1 MFGRRFGRIRADIRI
16 YAITSAEA
24 KMAARALAS
33 ITVAF
38 GMVSIPVKLFS
49 ATQASAGVSF
59 NLLHSTCGSRLKQQ
73 YLCAREGVVVERAEM
88 VKGYEFAKDQYVTF
102 TPEELKEMEEKGTQT
117 VEIAEFVPA
126 ESIDPIYYDKAYF
139 LGPDKGG
146 AKPYALLAES
156 MRQTK
161 QTAVGRYAAR
171 GKQYIVQIR
180 PVPGGLVMQQ
190 LLYEPEVRTIKDIEI
205 EEAPV
210 KDNELA
216 LAKQLIAQISSKTF
230 DPTLYE
236 DDVKKRIEAAV
247 QRKVEGQEIAI
258 SSEPEQGGAQV
269 IDLMDALRASLEKG
283 ASKKPQAKPA
293 PVQLAAVEL
302 KAGQRKPPKKVAQEP
317 EPRRKVSKR

>member
-1 MFGRRFGRIRADIRI
+1 
-16 YAITSAEA
+16 
-24 KMAARALAS
+24 MAARAIAS

-38 GMVSIPVKLFS
+38 GMVSIPVKLYS

-59 NLLHSTCGSRLKQQ
+59 NLLHSSCGSRLKQQ
-73 YLCAREGVVVERAEM
+73 YLCAREGVVVERTDM

-117 VEIAEFVPA
+117 VEISEFVPA
-126 ESIDPIYYDKAYF
+126 ETIDPIYYDKAYY

-190 LLYEPEVRTIKDIEI
+190 LLYEPEVRTIKELEI
-205 EEAPV
+205 DEAPV

-216 LAKQLIAQISSKTF
+216 LAKQLIAQISSKEF
-230 DPTLYE
+230 DPTQYE
-236 DDVKKRIEAAV
+236 DDVKKRIEASV
-247 QRKVEGQEIAI
+247 QRKVEGKEIAI
-258 SSEPEQGGAQV
+258 SPSEPSEGGAQV
-269 IDLMDALRASLEKG
+269 IDLMEALRASLEKG
-283 ASKKPQAKPA
+283 APKKGPSKLT
-293 PVQLAAVEL
+293 PVESIPVDL

>member
-1 MFGRRFGRIRADIRI
+1 
-16 YAITSAEA
+16 
-24 KMAARALAS
+24 MAARAIAS
-33 ITVAF
+33 ITVSF
-38 GMVSIPVKLFS
+38 GMVSIPVKLYS
-49 ATQASAGVSF
+49 ATQPSAGVSF

-73 YLCAREGVVVERAEM
+73 YLCAREGVVVERTDM

-117 VEIAEFVPA
+117 VEISEFVPA
-126 ESIDPIYYDKAYF
+126 ESIDPIYYDKAYY

-190 LLYEPEVRTIKDIEI
+190 LLYEPEVRTISDVEI

-216 LAKQLIAQISSKTF
+216 LAKQLIAQISSKEF
-230 DPTLYE
+230 DPTQYE

-258 SSEPEQGGAQV
+258 SPSEPDKGGAQV
-269 IDLMDALRASLEKG
+269 IDLMDALRASLQKG
-283 ASKKPQAKPA
+283 AAKKAPGKPA
-293 PVQLAAVEL
+293 PVQTAAVEL
-302 KAGQRKPPKKVAQEP
+302 KTAQRKPPKKVAQDP

>member
-1 MFGRRFGRIRADIRI
+1 
-16 YAITSAEA
+16 
-24 KMAARALAS
+24 MAARAIAS
-33 ITVAF
+33 ITVSF
-38 GMVSIPVKLFS
+38 GMVSIPVKLYS
-49 ATQASAGVSF
+49 ATQPSAGFSF

-73 YLCAREGVVVERAEM
+73 YLCAREGVVVERADM

-117 VEIAEFVPA
+117 VEISEFVPA
-126 ESIDPIYYDKAYF
+126 ESIDPIYYDKAYY

-190 LLYEPEVRTIKDIEI
+190 LLYEPEVRTIEDVEI

-210 KDNELA
+210 KENELA
-216 LAKQLIAQISSKTF
+216 LAKQLIAQISSNEF
-230 DPTLYE
+230 DPTQYE
-236 DDVKKRIEAAV
+236 DDVRKRIEAAV

-258 SSEPEQGGAQV
+258 SPTEPEQGGAQV
-269 IDLMDALRASLEKG
+269 IDLMDALRASLQKG
-283 ASKKPQAKPA
+283 APKKAPGKPA
-293 PVQLAAVEL
+293 PVQPAAVEL
-302 KAGQRKPPKKVAQEP
+302 KAAQRKPPKKVAQEA
-317 EPRRKVSKR
+317 EPRRKVGKR

>member
-1 MFGRRFGRIRADIRI
+1 
-16 YAITSAEA
+16 
-24 KMAARALAS
+24 MAARAIAS

-38 GMVSIPVKLFS
+38 GMVSIPVKLYS

-59 NLLHSTCGSRLKQQ
+59 NLLHSGCGSRLKQQ
-73 YLCAREGVVVERAEM
+73 YLCAREGVVVERADM

-102 TPEELKEMEEKGTQT
+102 TPEEIKEMEEKGTQT
-117 VEIAEFVPA
+117 VEISEFVPA

-156 MRQTK
+156 MRQTN

-190 LLYEPEVRTIKDIEI
+190 LLYEPEVRTIKEIEI

-210 KDNELA
+210 KDSELA
-216 LAKQLIAQISSKTF
+216 LAKQLIAQISSKEF
-230 DPTLYE
+230 DPSQYE
-236 DDVKKRIEAAV
+236 DDVRKRIEASV
-247 QRKVEGQEIAI
+247 QRKVEGKEIAI
-258 SSEPEQGGAQV
+258 SPSEPEQGGAQV
-269 IDLMDALRASLEKG
+269 IDLMEALRASLQKG
-283 ASKKPQAKPA
+283 ASKKGAGKPVEA
-293 PVQLAAVEL
+293 AAVEL
-302 KAGQRKPPKKVAQEP
+302 KAGQRKPPRKVAQEP

>member
-1 MFGRRFGRIRADIRI
+1 
-16 YAITSAEA
+16 
-24 KMAARALAS
+24 MAARAIAS
-33 ITVAF
+33 ITVSF
-38 GMVSIPVKLFS
+38 GMVSIPVKLYS
-49 ATQASAGVSF
+49 ATQPSAAISF
-59 NLLHSTCGSRLKQQ
+59 NLLHGTDGSRLKQQ
-73 YLCAREGVVVERAEM
+73 YVCAKEGVVVERADM

-117 VEIAEFVPA
+117 VEISEFVPA
-126 ESIDPIYYDKAYF
+126 ESIDPIYYDKAYY

-190 LLYEPEVRTIKDIEI
+190 LLYEPEVRTIKDVEI

-216 LAKQLIAQISSKTF
+216 LAKQLIAQISSKEF
-230 DPTLYE
+230 DPTQYE
-236 DDVKKRIEAAV
+236 DDVRKRIEAAI

-258 SSEPEQGGAQV
+258 SPSEPEQGGAQV
-269 IDLMDALRASLEKG
+269 IDLMDALRASLQKG
-283 ASKKPQAKPA
+283 MPKKAAGKPA
-293 PVQLAAVEL
+293 AVQPAAVEL
-302 KAGQRKPPKKVAQEP
+302 KTAQRKPPKKVAQEA